1 MIDKEIFE
9 AYIKSRAKIVADFKA
24 SLKKDDDDFKDKLL
38 KSCPIAIGQIYERTV
53 TRKTYMGER
62 TETSK
67 WKVTSLS
74 PNVDGCISVAGVKTK
89 LNGEFGKRE
98 FYMFTTSFG
107 TDFAVDDHYKLIT
120 DESM

>member
-9 AYIKSRAKIVADFKA
+9 SYIESRAKIVADFKA
-24 SLKKDDDDFKDKLL
+24 GLKKNDDDFKDKLL
-38 KSCPIAIGQIYERTV
+38 KACPITIGQIYERTV
-53 TRKTYMGER
+53 TRKTYMGEK

-74 PNVDGCISVAGVKTK
+74 PNADGCISVAGVKTK

-98 FYMFTTSFG
+98 FYMFTTSFV
-107 TDFAVDDHYKLIT
+107 TDFDVDDHYKLIT

>member
-9 AYIKSRAKIVADFKA
+9 AYIKSRAKTVADFEA
-24 SLKKDDDDFKDKLL
+24 GLKKNDDEFKEQLL
-38 KSCPIAIGQIYERTV
+38 KACPIAIGQVYKQTV
-53 TRKTYMGER
+53 TNRTYIGEK
-62 TETSK
+62 TETRK

-74 PNVDGCISVAGVKTK
+74 PNADGCIAVAGVRTK

-98 FYMFTTSFG
+98 LYMFTTSFG
-107 TDFAVDDHYKLIT
+107 TDFAVREDYKLIA

>member
-1 MIDKEIFE
+1 MIDKEIFKSYVE
-9 AYIKSRAKIVADFKA
+9 SRAKIVA
-24 SLKKDDDDFKDKLL
+24 DFKDKLL
-38 KSCPIAIGQIYERTV
+38 KSCPVTIGQIYERTV
-53 TRKTYMGER
+53 TRKTYMGEK

-67 WKVTSLS
+67 WKVTNLS
-74 PNVDGCISVAGVKTK
+74 PNVDGCISVSGVKTK

>member
-9 AYIKSRAKIVADFKA
+9 AYIKCRAKIVDDFKA
-24 SLKKDDDDFKDKLL
+24 ELKKNDDKFKENLL
-38 KSCPIAIGQIYERTV
+38 KACPITIGQVYKQTV
-53 TRKTYMGER
+53 TRKTYLDEK
-62 TETSK
+62 TETRK

-74 PNVDGCISVAGVKTK
+74 PTVDGLVIVRGVKTK

-98 FYMFTTSFG
+98 LYMFTTSFG
-107 TDFAVDDHYKLIT
+107 TDFDADKAYKLIT

>member
-9 AYIKSRAKIVADFKA
+9 SYIESRAKIVADFEA
-24 SLKKDDDDFKDKLL
+24 SLKKNDDDFKDKLL
-38 KSCPIAIGQIYERTV
+38 KACPIAIGQIYERTV
-53 TRKTYMGER
+53 TRKTYPGER

-98 FYMFTTSFG
+98 LYMFTTSFG

>member
-9 AYIKSRAKIVADFKA
+9 SYIKSRTKIVADFNA
-24 SLKKDDDDFKDKLL
+24 SLKKNDDDFKDKLL
-38 KSCPIAIGQIYERTV
+38 KACPITIGQIYERTV
-53 TRKTYMGER
+53 TRKTYMGEK

-74 PNVDGCISVAGVKTK
+74 PNVDGCISVAGFKTK

-107 TDFAVDDHYKLIT
+107 TNFAVDDHYKLIT

>member
-9 AYIKSRAKIVADFKA
+9 SYVKSRAKIVADFKA

-38 KSCPIAIGQIYERTV
+38 KSCPITIGQIYERTV
-53 TRKTYMGER
+53 TRKTYTGEK

-74 PNVDGCISVAGVKTK
+74 PNGCISVAGVKTK

>member
-9 AYIKSRAKIVADFKA
+9 SYIESRAKIVADFNA
-24 SLKKDDDDFKDKLL
+24 SLKKNDDDFKDKLL
-38 KSCPIAIGQIYERTV
+38 KACPITIGQIYERTV
-53 TRKTYMGER
+53 TRKTYMGEK

-74 PNVDGCISVAGVKTK
+74 PNVDGCISVTGVKTK

-98 FYMFTTSFG
+98 FYMFTTSFA
-107 TDFAVDDHYKLIT
+107 TDFDVDNHYKLIT

>member
-1 MIDKEIFE
+1 MIDKEIIE
-9 AYIKSRAKIVADFKA
+9 SYVKSRAKIVADFKA
-24 SLKKDDDDFKDKLL
+24 SLKKDDDNFKDMLL
-38 KSCPIAIGQIYERTV
+38 KSCPITIGQVYERTV
-53 TRKTYMGER
+53 TRKTYTGER

-67 WKVTSLS
+67 WKVISLS

-98 FYMFTTSFG
+98 LYMFTTSFG
-107 TDFAVDDHYKLIT
+107 TGFAVDDHYKLIT